1 MPWFKTTTNVAYGV
15 NLHPLETT
23 ASSDTQIT
31 STDYYINEGLGPNQ
45 PTSEKEYSYTFTGP
59 DTHRSLYY
67 IRTYPQHY
75 NFGKCMVVMIN
86 SFIILIVTL
95 WYSDDA
101 QLFG

>member
-45 PTSEKEYSYTFTGP
+45 PTSEKKYSYTFTGP
-59 DTHRSLYY
+59 DTHRNLVLY
-67 IRTYPQHY
+67 TYVPTTLQIW
-75 NFGKCMVVMIN
+75 VMIN

-95 WYSDDA
+95 RYSDDA